1 MGDIL
6 ALAWH
11 KYLNN
16 LKRDPVKT
24 KAVTASL
31 IAIASDLIA
40 QRLGGSSRARVN
52 WRRTLSIALYGLI
65 WTGPSN
71 HYWQLFL
78 ERLFPDKKDPLR
90 PAKKVALDQLTCG
103 PLNNIMFMIYISM
116 IVEGR
121 SWNATKLKI
130 RADYANVQVNGWRLW
145 PLAQFINQSFV
156 PLELRVLWSNM
167 VSLIW
172 TTFMITRAKT
182 AGRIPGPNLP
192 RLSTLL
198 ASKEL

>member
-1 MGDIL
+1 LQAI
-6 ALAWH
+6 
-11 KYLNN
+11 
-16 LKRDPVKT
+16 
-24 KAVTASL
+24 TASL
-31 IAIASDLIA
+31 IALASDLIA

-52 WRRTLSIALYGLI
+52 WRRSLSIALYGLI

-71 HYWQLFL
+71 HYWLHFL
-78 ERLFPDKKDPLR
+78 ERLFPNKNDPLR
-90 PAKKVALDQLTCG
+90 PAKKVAFDQLTYG
-103 PLNNIMFMIYISM
+103 PLNNIMFMLYISM

-121 SWNATKLKI
+121 SWKATSSRI
-130 RADYANVQVNGWRLW
+130 RADYPNVQVNGWRLW

-167 VSLIW
+167 VALIW

-182 AGRIPGPNLP
+182 AGRVPGPKLP
-192 RLSTLL
+192 TVL